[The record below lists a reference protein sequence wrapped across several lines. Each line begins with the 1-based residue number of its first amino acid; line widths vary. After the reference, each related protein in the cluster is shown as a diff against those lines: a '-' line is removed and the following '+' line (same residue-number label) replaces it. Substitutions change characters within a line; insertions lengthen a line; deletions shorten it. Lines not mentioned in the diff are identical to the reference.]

1 MSGEKRRYIRVDE
14 TELRRLREQESRL
27 RSVQQD
33 LPERLSAVAQ
43 QTRQEMQQRLS
54 YLAEREERQAEQTR
68 QLRSYLE
75 NLEENTHQY
84 LQQHREQFKSALQ
97 EAQLRQEQAIA
108 RQKHDLQLAMHAGFE
123 QQREEYL
130 RLTRE
135 QRQEY
140 QQLFTQERQ
149 AREKGQLQ
157 LQQQID
163 RMGQDIQDIHKS
175 QERKNQLAQD
185 LLADVREIWLAI
197 DRDYQHQRFAPGA
210 LAKLQRSLDM
220 AKNNIA
226 AGVSEAAIAT
236 SQKTYLD
243 LVDLR
248 LEIEQK
254 EQEWLLL
261 YNAAL
266 QDIRSLIAEVQAN
279 RQCTIEIGSDE
290 DAEAFKLEVDYWSF
304 GALTAYEQN
313 LAAIES
319 QLTSNEASLTPEIL
333 KELGAKIETLQPQ
346 LGAIVE
352 QAKLAILSS
361 QLRAE
366 IGDRVVE
373 ALSALGYSLL
383 DPQADSCY
391 AAEDPR
397 QAYGVKVKNIAG
409 DEVVTVITP
418 DRDFGVNSIS
428 INTFSPTL
436 LDEKATQQNSQAIF
450 ELLNEEG
457 VRQSGQLV
465 CNPEPKPEYREFQQF
480 RQQKTQVEQETRF
493 LR

>member
-33 LPERLSAVAQ
+33 LPDRLNAVAQ
-43 QTRQEMQQRLS
+43 QTRQEMQQRLR
-54 YLAEREERQAEQTR
+54 YLAEREEKQAEQTR
-68 QLRSYLE
+68 QLRSYLQ
-75 NLEENTHQY
+75 NLEINIHQY
-84 LQQHREQFKSALQ
+84 LQQQREQFTSAWQ
-97 EAQLRQEQAIA
+97 GVQLRQEQAIA
-108 RQKHDLQLAMHAGFE
+108 RQKHDLQLAMHLGFE
-123 QQREEYL
+123 QQRQEYL

-140 QQLFTQERQ
+140 QQLFIQERQ
-149 AREKGQLQ
+149 ARVKGQLE
-157 LQQQID
+157 LQQQIAPLV
-163 RMGQDIQDIHKS
+163 QDIQNMHKS
-175 QERKNQLAQD
+175 QERKNQLAED

-197 DRDYQHQRFAPGA
+197 ERDYQHQRFAPGA
-210 LAKLQRSLDM
+210 LEKLQRSLDM

-236 SQKTYLD
+236 TQKTYLD

-279 RQCTIEIGSDE
+279 RECTIEIGNDE
-290 DAEAFKLEVDYWSF
+290 DAEAFKLEVDYWSA
-304 GALTAYEQN
+304 GALTAYEQK
-313 LAAIES
+313 LAAIET
-319 QLTSNEASLTPEIL
+319 QLTTNESSLTTEVL
-333 KELGAKIETLQPQ
+333 QELAAKIETLQPQ
-346 LGAIVE
+346 LGNIVE

-373 ALSALGYSLL
+373 ALSTFGYSLI
-383 DPQADSCY
+383 DPQADSGY

-397 QAYGVKVKNIAG
+397 QAYAVKVKNIAG
-409 DEVVTVITP
+409 DEVVTVISPTG
-418 DRDFGVNSIS
+418 DFGVNSIS
-428 INTFSPTL
+428 INTFSPTF

-450 ELLNEEG
+450 ELLAQEG
-457 VRQSGQLV
+457 VRQCGELV
-465 CNPEPKPEYREFQQF
+465 CNPEPRPEYRELQQF
-480 RQQKTQVEQETRF
+480 RQQKTQIEPETRF
-493 LR
+493 LS

>member
-33 LPERLSAVAQ
+33 LPDRLNAVAQ
-43 QTRQEMQQRLS
+43 QTRQEMQQRLR
-54 YLAEREERQAEQTR
+54 YLAEREEKQAEQTR
-68 QLRSYLE
+68 QLRSYLQ
-75 NLEENTHQY
+75 NLETNIHQY
-84 LQQHREQFKSALQ
+84 LQQQRKQFTSALQ
-97 EAQLRQEQAIA
+97 AVQLRQEQAIA
-108 RQKHDLQLAMHAGFE
+108 RQKHDLQLAMHLGFE
-123 QQREEYL
+123 QQRQEYL
-130 RLTRE
+130 RLTKK

-140 QQLFTQERQ
+140 QQLFIQGV
-149 AREKGQLQ
+149 KGQLQ

-163 RMGQDIQDIHKS
+163 RLVQDIQNIHKS
-175 QERKNQLAQD
+175 QEHKNQIAQD

-197 DRDYQHQRFAPGA
+197 ERDYQHQRFAPGA
-210 LAKLQRSLDM
+210 LEKLQRSLEL

-236 SQKTYLD
+236 TQKTYLD

-279 RQCTIEIGSDE
+279 RECTIEIGSDE
-290 DAEAFKLEVDYWSF
+290 DAEAFKLEVDYWSA
-304 GALTAYEQN
+304 GALTAYEQK
-313 LAAIES
+313 LAAIET
-319 QLTSNEASLTPEIL
+319 QLTTNESSLTTEVL
-333 KELGAKIETLQPQ
+333 QELAAKIETLQPQ
-346 LGAIVE
+346 LGNIVE

-373 ALSALGYSLL
+373 ALSALGYSLV
-383 DPQADSCY
+383 DPQADSGY

-397 QAYGVKVKNIAG
+397 QAYAVKVKNIAG
-409 DEVVTVITP
+409 DEVVTVISP
-418 DRDFGVNSIS
+418 AGDFGVNSIS
-428 INTFSPTL
+428 INTFSPTF

-450 ELLNEEG
+450 ELLDQEG
-457 VRQSGQLV
+457 VRQCGELV
-465 CNPEPKPEYREFQQF
+465 CNPEPKPEYRELQQF
-480 RQQKTQVEQETRF
+480 RQQKTQIEPENRF
-493 LR
+493 LP